1 MKSILAITSIAIGAA
16 AFASTPNATS
26 GDECGSTCGAKSS
39 RAALASNVAEKTIV
53 ETAVE
58 NGSFTTLASLLTSA
72 ELVGA
77 LSGEGPFTVF
87 APTDE
92 AFAKLP
98 KETVAMVT
106 KPENKALLQDILKFH
121 VVSGAVEAAAVVKV
135 KNATT
140 LNGQRADIVVE
151 EGTVFVAGS
160 KVTVTDI
167 KCSNG
172 VIHVIDTV
180 MMPETKNIV
189 EVAAGAKTFNTL
201 IAAAKA
207 AGLVD
212 ALTKGGPITVFA
224 PTDDAFA
231 ALPEGTVAELLKP
244 ENKERLAAVLTYHV
258 VSGRVFADQAAKLD
272 KAPTL
277 NGKDLTIAI
286 TADSAKVGGANIVA
300 TDIQASNGVIHVVD
314 AVLLP

>member
-1 MKSILAITSIAIGAA
+1 MTLSNTRATPRYYPMKSILAIASLTLGAA
-16 AFASTPNATS
+16 AFAT
-26 GDECGSTCGAKSS
+26 G
-39 RAALASNVAEKTIV
+39 VAQEKTIV

-72 ELVGA
+72 ELVEA

-87 APTDE
+87 APSDE

-98 KETVAMVT
+98 KETVEMVT
-106 KPENKALLQDILKFH
+106 KPENKALLQDILKYH
-121 VVSGAVEAAAVVKV
+121 VVSGAVDAAAVVKI

-140 LNGQRADIVVE
+140 LNGQRADISVE
-151 EGTVFVAGS
+151 EGTVFVGGA
-160 KVTVTDI
+160 KVTAPDI
-167 KCSNG
+167 RCTNG

-180 MMPETKNIV
+180 MMPETRNLV
-189 EVAAGAKTFNTL
+189 EVAAGAETFATL

-207 AGLVD
+207 AGLVE

-224 PTDDAFA
+224 PTDEAFA

-244 ENKERLAAVLTYHV
+244 ENKDRLAAVLKYHV
-258 VSGRVFADQAAKLD
+258 VAGRVFADQAAKLD

-277 NGKDLTIAI
+277 NGKELPIAI
-286 TADSAKVGGANIVA
+286 TPESAKVGGANIVA